1 VFTVTLSETGGLTT
15 PGQRL
20 VYTRPHG
27 IVGEQGDDEDTTELH
42 TEMQG
47 RGAYFPDHLH
57 LRGAMH
63 HHCSLHQGR

>member
-15 PGQRL
+15 PTQRL
-20 VYTRPHG
+20 GYIRLLR
-27 IVGEQGDDEDTTELH
+27 IVEEQGDNEDTPKLH
-42 TEMQG
+42 TEMQSG
-47 RGAYFPDHLH
+47 GTYFPDHLH